1 MPRRAPGR
9 VAFMKVVRTRIVATL
24 GSSAVLASCFGLT
37 AFAVS
42 STSPGAAIL
51 AASQATSSQCPSTT
65 SYDYC
70 TRY

>member
-1 MPRRAPGR
+1 MPGRAPGR
-9 VAFMKVVRTRIVATL
+9 VAFMKVVRARIAVTL

-42 STSPGAAIL
+42 SANPGATIV
-51 AASQATSSQCPSTT
+51 AASQATASQCPSTT

-70 TRY
+70 ARY